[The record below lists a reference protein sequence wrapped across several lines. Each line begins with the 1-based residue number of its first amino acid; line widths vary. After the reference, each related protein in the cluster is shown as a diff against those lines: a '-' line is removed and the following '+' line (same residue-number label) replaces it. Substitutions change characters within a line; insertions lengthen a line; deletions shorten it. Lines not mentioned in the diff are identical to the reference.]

1 MNSCCFSSTQ
11 ESQHAPQS
19 GQITGILRQLGDEM
33 AKGLAEAT
41 AAEEAAIK
49 SYGELMAAK
58 KQEVI
63 VLTKAIETKMERIGS
78 LSVEIAQMKNK
89 FGDTEE

>member
-1 MNSCCFSSTQ
+1 
-11 ESQHAPQS
+11 
-19 GQITGILRQLGDEM
+19 M

-49 SYGELMAAK
+49 SYGESDGGK

-63 VLTKAIETKMERIGS
+63 VLTKAIETKMGRIGG
-78 LSVEIAQMKNK
+78 LGEEIAQMKNDL
-89 FGDTEE
+89 GDTEVELIADKQYLAN